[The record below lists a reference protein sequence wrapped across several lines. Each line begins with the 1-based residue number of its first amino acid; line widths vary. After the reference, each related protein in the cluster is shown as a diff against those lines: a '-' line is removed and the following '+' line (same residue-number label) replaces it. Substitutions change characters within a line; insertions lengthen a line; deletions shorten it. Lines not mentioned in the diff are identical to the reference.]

1 MVVVGQQQ
9 QCFTLLS
16 PGAAD
21 ADANAGSDGNASEV
35 KRTLRTFFFVWA
47 RNATRT
53 RSECDA
59 IKLLNKMRANNKQ
72 KRGKGGAVGGR
83 ARGQSGITR
92 SSSSSRRR
100 VSEYVR
106 GKC

>member
-16 PGAAD
+16 PDAAD

-35 KRTLRTFFFVWA
+35 KRTLRTFFFRLGTQ
-47 RNATRT
+47 RNAART

-83 ARGQSGITR
+83 AVEGAQ
-92 SSSSSRRR
+92 
-100 VSEYVR
+100 
-106 GKC
+106 CHN

>member
-16 PGAAD
+16 PDAAD
-21 ADANAGSDGNASEV
+21 ADANASEV

-47 RNATRT
+47 RNAARTRT

-72 KRGKGGAVGGR
+72 KRGKGGEMGGR
-83 ARGQSGITR
+83 AVEGA
-92 SSSSSRRR
+92 
-100 VSEYVR
+100 EWHN
-106 GKC
+106 